1 MTNLPLRRF
10 LADAADPVPWQAL
23 SRAIERP
30 VCLPPGAEA
39 TATAPPLLP
48 AYEPPA
54 RPLSLAI
61 VVPHMLPGGGERT
74 SVLLAKHLSRSVVC
88 DVTVFNRDPQADERS
103 FAPYVGELAAAGVA
117 YSTDLS
123 RVGDFDVALWW
134 GRAWQPAKAPRKAI
148 YLVNAPSQ
156 AACDDVRW
164 ARSCGPRMDGVVAAS
179 VGAARMTERALEW
192 PTGAVRVVWNGA
204 EVSELDGLSPHPSEG
219 GRFVLGYLGRFSDE
233 KNLLSTVAAL
243 RLLPEHVTARF
254 VGQGPIPIE
263 RAAKAWG
270 VADRVEVLPP
280 TGDRRG
286 FYGGIDCFVLPS
298 LYEAT
303 PTVVAEAMLA
313 GVPVVASAVGDLP
326 CILGGGRGLL
336 RTHPTTLAPE
346 AVAAGINC
354 MTPDPDLRPG
364 TGAARAFAREHL
376 TAERMAAGYEA
387 AIADVAK

>member
-1 MTNLPLRRF
+1 MTDLPLRRF
-10 LADAADPVPWQAL
+10 LADAPDGVPWQAL

-30 VCLPPGAEA
+30 VVLPPGAEA
-39 TATAPPLLP
+39 TATSPPRLP
-48 AYEPPA
+48 VYDPPA

-74 SVLLAKHLSRSVVC
+74 SVLLAKHLSRAVAC
-88 DVTVFNRDPQADERS
+88 DVTVFNRDPQANERS

-123 RVGDFDVALWW
+123 RAGDFDVALWW
-134 GRAWQPAKAPRKAI
+134 GRAWQPAKAPRRAI
-148 YLVNAPSQ
+148 YFVNAPSQ
-156 AACDDVRW
+156 AACDDLRW

-179 VGAARMTERALEW
+179 VGAARMAERALAW
-192 PTGAVRVVWNGA
+192 PTGAARVVWNGA

-219 GRFVLGYLGRFSDE
+219 GRFVLGYIGRFSDE

-280 TGDRRG
+280 TGNRRE

-326 CILGGGRGLL
+326 CVLGGRGYLL
-336 RTHPTTLAPE
+336 RASVPE
-346 AVAAGINC
+346 ELDAAISAA
-354 MTPDPDLRPG
+354 LIV
-364 TGAARAFAREHL
+364 GAMRHGGQVERARAFAREHL

-387 AIADVAK
+387 AVAA